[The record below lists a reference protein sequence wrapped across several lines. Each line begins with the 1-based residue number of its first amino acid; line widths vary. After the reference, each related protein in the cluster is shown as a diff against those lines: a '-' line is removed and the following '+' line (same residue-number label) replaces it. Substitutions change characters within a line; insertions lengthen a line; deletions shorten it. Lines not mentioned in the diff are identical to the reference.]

1 MTMNLKYG
9 RLDELNILEK
19 NLLNDTDENMS
30 THFFKVYR
38 NGVRENFPIYEEM
51 YTEGGV
57 VRYTQAEQYNSI
69 QYVIFPAGVKPSK
82 PINGNLKDDQRW
94 SWRSNGIDESRFSF
108 NARWQNAWNVHSR
121 EL

>member
-1 MTMNLKYG
+1 
-9 RLDELNILEK
+9 
-19 NLLNDTDENMS
+19 
-30 THFFKVYR
+30 
-38 NGVRENFPIYEEM
+38 M

-94 SWRSNGIDESRFSF
+94 SWRSNGIDESRFNCRNKIVIFGRADSKCNDF
-108 NARWQNAWNVHSR
+108 HSTPVGR
-121 EL
+121 MLGMYIHANFSGTSVVAAA